1 MFIMKV
7 IGLTGGIGTGKST
20 TSQIIRSFGVP
31 VIDADVVSR
40 SLLSPGSPYVSQVA
54 DLFGNQVL
62 DQSGN
67 IDRKALAN
75 IIFASEEMRKKLEAL
90 LHPLVRFE
98 MEKRIQDFKDQGEA
112 FIVLDIPLLFEKGYW
127 QNKVDEIWLVDTT
140 QELQIKR
147 IRERESWSEKE
158 ILDRIYA
165 QMPLKEKRLLANK
178 IILNN
183 GSIEELENQISDLI
197 SETKNDIFLCG
208 D

>member
-1 MFIMKV
+1 MRV

-20 TSQIIRSFGVP
+20 TSQIIRSLGVP
-31 VIDADVVSR
+31 VIDADEVSR
-40 SLLSPGSPYVSQVA
+40 SLLSPGSSYNSKVA

-62 DQSGN
+62 DESGN

-98 MEKRIQDFKDQGEA
+98 MEKRIKELKDQEKKLV
-112 FIVLDIPLLFEKGYW
+112 VLDIPLLFEKGYW

-147 IRERESWSEKE
+147 IKERELWSEKE
-158 ILDRIYA
+158 ILDRIHA
-165 QMPLKEKRLLANK
+165 QMPLEEKRLLASK

-183 GSIEELENQISDLI
+183 GSFEELENRISDLI

>member
-1 MFIMKV
+1 MKV

-40 SLLSPGSPYVSQVA
+40 SLLSPGSPYISQVA

-127 QNKVDEIWLVDTT
+127 ENKVDEIWLVDTT

-158 ILDRIYA
+158 ILDRIHA
-165 QMPLKEKRLLANK
+165 QMPLEEKRLLANK

-183 GSIEELENQISDLI
+183 GSFEELENQISDLI